1 MINPIDSPSGHVA
14 VTPDQL
20 QRLIASENSTVI
32 DAINLL
38 VNAVEMRR
46 SEFERFA
53 HKNEPEFVSAGDI
66 CARLSIARS
75 TINRWQET
83 RHFPLPVKIGNH
95 CNRWRKA
102 EVDSWIAENF

>member
-1 MINPIDSPSGHVA
+1 MSQAISGHMA
-14 VTPDQL
+14 VTPDEL
-20 QRLIASENSTVI
+20 RNLKANENSAVF

-38 VNAVEMRR
+38 IKAVETRR

-53 HKNEPEFVSAGDI
+53 HKDEPEFISAADI

-75 TINRWQET
+75 TVNKWQKD
-83 RHFPLPVKIGNH
+83 RNFPLPVTIGNY

-102 EVDSWIAENF
+102 EVDSWVAENF

>member
-1 MINPIDSPSGHVA
+1 MA
-14 VTPDQL
+14 VTPDEL
-20 QRLIASENSTVI
+20 RNLIANENSAVV

-38 VNAVEMRR
+38 IKAVETRR

-53 HKNEPEFVSAGDI
+53 HKDEPEFISAVDI

-75 TINRWQET
+75 TINKWQKD
-83 RHFPLPVKIGNH
+83 RNFPLPVKIGNY

-102 EVDSWIAENF
+102 EVDSWVAENF

>member
-1 MINPIDSPSGHVA
+1 MA
-14 VTPDQL
+14 VTPDEL
-20 QRLIASENSTVI
+20 RNLIANENSAVV

-38 VNAVEMRR
+38 IKAVETRR
-46 SEFERFA
+46 SEFEQFSN
-53 HKNEPEFVSAGDI
+53 KDEPEFISAVDI

-75 TINRWQET
+75 TINKWQKD
-83 RHFPLPVKIGNH
+83 RNFPLPVKIGNY